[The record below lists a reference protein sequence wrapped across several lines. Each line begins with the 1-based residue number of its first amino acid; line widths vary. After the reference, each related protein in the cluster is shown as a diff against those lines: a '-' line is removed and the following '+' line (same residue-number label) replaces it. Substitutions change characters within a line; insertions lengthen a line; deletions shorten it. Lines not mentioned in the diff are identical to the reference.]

1 MTTSEIP
8 RSKTAESAADLATEL
23 LSQPW
28 VGELLTELAE
38 RQRGSTELAGRA
50 GALASS
56 SHAFLPFHAPQFPP
70 AVVRAEGS
78 RITDVD
84 GNTYLDMHVGFGGQS
99 LFGHNPR
106 PVLDAVREEL
116 TSGNTGNG
124 YLNRVEPELA
134 ELLGEFLPHCEK
146 FAFLNSG
153 TDATGAAIRLARA
166 HTGRQLV
173 AKFEGCW
180 HGVHDVAAHNTSFLA
195 HGTPGLAPFPAVRD
209 DGSVR
214 PASAFAGAAPA
225 DVLVLPHHAPT
236 ALALIERHRHELA
249 CVIAD
254 PACQSFPYTEHTI
267 PELREVSERCRTL
280 NVPFVLDEVLTGFRF
295 GPGGAAARFG
305 LHADLIAYGKV
316 TSGLGLSL
324 AVLGGRAELLDIM
337 RTSGLSAGDIGTKT
351 FLVNTHSGNHLAL
364 AASLASLRLL
374 KEAGPAFYG
383 RINAKAGRLQGAL
396 AGFRERTGIPLRLL
410 GFGEYCGTFG
420 FVAEESYADY
430 REFASAVNA
439 LGSFLLTL
447 LLRRRGV
454 FTLSMPM
461 IYLGDAHS
469 EADIDEL
476 TAAVTGSAQEL
487 ETHGFP
493 FVLP

>member
-1 MTTSEIP
+1 MTTSDIP
-8 RSKTAESAADLATEL
+8 RAQTAADVANDVLA
-23 LSQPW
+23 QPW

-38 RQRGSTELAGRA
+38 RHPGSQRLADRTG
-50 GALASS
+50 GQASS

-84 GNTYLDMHVGFGGQS
+84 GNTYLDMHMGFGGQS
-99 LFGHNPR
+99 LFGHNPQ
-106 PVLDAVREEL
+106 PVLDAVRAQL
-116 TSGNTGNG
+116 TSANTGNG
-124 YLNRVEPELA
+124 YLNEIEAELSS
-134 ELLGEFLPHCEK
+134 LLGEMLPHCEK

-153 TDATGAAIRLARA
+153 TDATNAAIRLARA

-214 PASAFAGAAPA
+214 PTSAFAGAAPA

-236 ALALIERHRHELA
+236 ALALLDQHRDRLA

-254 PACQSFPYTEHTI
+254 AACQSYPFTEHTI
-267 PELREVSERCRTL
+267 PELREVSARCRAL
-280 NVPFVLDEVLTGFRF
+280 GVPFVLDEVLTGFRF
-295 GPGGAAARFG
+295 GVGGAAARFG
-305 LHADLIAYGKV
+305 LDADLIAYGKV

-324 AVLGGRAELLDIM
+324 AALGGRAELLDIM
-337 RTSGLSAGDIGTKT
+337 RTSGLSAGDVGVKT

-364 AASLASLRLL
+364 AASLASLRMLHS
-374 KEAGPAFYG
+374 AGPGFYT
-383 RINAKAGRLQGAL
+383 RVNAKADRLQDRL
-396 AGFRERTGIPLRLL
+396 AAFRSRTGIPLRLL

-420 FVAEESYADY
+420 FVEKETYADY
-430 REFASAVNA
+430 REFATAVNA

-454 FTLSMPM
+454 FTLSLPM
-461 IYLGDAHS
+461 IYLGDAHD

-476 TAAVTGSAQEL
+476 STAVTDSALEL
-487 ETHGFP
+487 ERHGFP